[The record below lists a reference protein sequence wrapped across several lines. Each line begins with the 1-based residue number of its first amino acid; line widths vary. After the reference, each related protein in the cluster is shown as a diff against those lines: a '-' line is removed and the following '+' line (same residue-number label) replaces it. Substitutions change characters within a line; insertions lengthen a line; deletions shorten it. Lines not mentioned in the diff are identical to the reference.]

1 MQGLYF
7 YHATAST
14 AYHYANA
21 HHHAIGGDMAG
32 VIIAHFP
39 LIFPIFPIFL
49 GFYNFMLFLANGWIV
64 STAHHYASTSTNT
77 SHHHTNV

>member
-21 HHHAIGGDMAG
+21 HHHAIGSDMAG

-39 LIFPIFPIFL
+39 LIFPIF
-49 GFYNFMLFLANGWIV
+49 LFAQNRGK
-64 STAHHYASTSTNT
+64 
-77 SHHHTNV
+77 